1 MKSSL
6 SPLIIIFGLVF
17 LLILC
22 ACSSNNRVDGWYPVS
37 DYPDNLIVGKPL
49 VTVNDF
55 DNIALSRD
63 SFVAEGDT
71 VSLVLIQGRV
81 KAEKQQQWADDT
93 ERMIGKRIGFV
104 YNDSVVTAPQ
114 INARIESGS
123 FQIISSDTILIKNI
137 YNSILQQIK
146 LQ

>member
-1 MKSSL
+1 M
-6 SPLIIIFGLVF
+6 
-17 LLILC
+17 
-22 ACSSNNRVDGWYPVS
+22 
-37 DYPDNLIVGKPL
+37 

-71 VSLVLIQGRV
+71 VSLVAIQGMV
-81 KAEKQQQWADDT
+81 KAEKRQQWADGT